1 MTPATLISLTFFNL
15 LLDSMNL
22 SLLKR
27 AYSTARPFVPPSQ
40 LYNSATRGSDKPHQQ
55 RRRTKPP
62 PTSPTFYTARPDF
75 YDAVLGLEKALGDAG
90 NALRSVQLL
99 PLPAFARASL
109 PPLQPVWKTPE
120 QMTDN
125 FKTHMTTTRYRKV
138 TKILNQLND
147 YHRIANTAG
156 NSDLAGAIHNIL
168 KMFESRNKDA
178 YLARGKRKKVTLDEY
193 GRSYTVGKR
202 KTSSARVW
210 MIPIQQPSSIPESS
224 GDASESS
231 PVTASESSPVTTS
244 ESSPATTSESSPV
257 TTTTILVNNLPM
269 NEYFPLPIDRERITR
284 PLQVAGML
292 GKYNVFSLVRG
303 GGTTGQSGALAHGIA
318 KGIVAHEPDLE
329 TMFRRTKLT
338 RRDPRMV
345 ERKKT
350 GLAKARKRYT
360 WVKR

>member
-1 MTPATLISLTFFNL
+1 
-15 LLDSMNL
+15 MNL
-22 SLLKR
+22 SLLCSSLKR

-40 LYNSATRGSDKPHQQ
+40 LHNLNNSATRGSDRPHQQ
-55 RRRTKPP
+55 RRRTKLP

-75 YDAVLGLEKALGDAG
+75 YDAVLNLEKALGDAG
-90 NALRSVQLL
+90 SALRSIQLL

-120 QMTDN
+120 EMTHN
-125 FKTHMTTTRYRKV
+125 FKTQMTTTRYRKV

-156 NSDLAGAIHNIL
+156 NSDLAGAIHDIL
-168 KMFESRNKDA
+168 EMFESRNKDA
-178 YLARGKRKKVTLDEY
+178 YLARGKRKKVILDEY

-210 MIPIQQPSSIPESS
+210 MIPIQQPSSIPESH
-224 GDASESS
+224 GD
-231 PVTASESSPVTTS
+231 ASESSPVTTS
-244 ESSPATTSESSPV
+244 ESSLV
-257 TTTTILVNNLPM
+257 TTTTILVNNLPL

-329 TMFRRTKLT
+329 TMFRRSEFLLHLSIKHF
-338 RRDPRMV
+338 
-345 ERKKT
+345 
-350 GLAKARKRYT
+350 
-360 WVKR
+360 

>member
-1 MTPATLISLTFFNL
+1 
-15 LLDSMNL
+15 MNL
-22 SLLKR
+22 SLLCSSLKR

-40 LYNSATRGSDKPHQQ
+40 LHNLNNSATRGSDRPHQQ
-55 RRRTKPP
+55 RRRTKLP

-75 YDAVLGLEKALGDAG
+75 YDAVLNLEKALGDAG
-90 NALRSVQLL
+90 SALRSIQLL

-120 QMTDN
+120 EMTHN
-125 FKTHMTTTRYRKV
+125 FKTQMTTTRYRKV

-156 NSDLAGAIHNIL
+156 NSDLAGAIHDIL
-168 KMFESRNKDA
+168 EMFESRNKDA
-178 YLARGKRKKVTLDEY
+178 YLARGKRKKVILDEY

-210 MIPIQQPSSIPESS
+210 MIPIQQPSSIPESH

-231 PVTASESSPVTTS
+231 PVI
-244 ESSPATTSESSPV
+244 TSESSPV
-257 TTTTILVNNLPM
+257 TTTTILVNNLPL

-329 TMFRRTKLT
+329 TMFRRSEFLLHLSIKHF
-338 RRDPRMV
+338 
-345 ERKKT
+345 
-350 GLAKARKRYT
+350 
-360 WVKR
+360 

>member
-1 MTPATLISLTFFNL
+1 
-15 LLDSMNL
+15 MNL
-22 SLLKR
+22 SLLCSSLKR

-40 LYNSATRGSDKPHQQ
+40 LYKLNNSATRGSDRPHQQ
-55 RRRTKPP
+55 KRRTKLPP
-62 PTSPTFYTARPDF
+62 ASPNFYTARPDF
-75 YDAVLGLEKALGDAG
+75 YDAVLNLEKALGDAG
-90 NALRSVQLL
+90 SALRSIQLL

-120 QMTDN
+120 EMTYT
-125 FKTHMTTTRYRKV
+125 FKTQMTTTRYRKV

-156 NSDLAGAIHNIL
+156 NSDLAGAIYDIL
-168 KMFESRNKDA
+168 EMFESRNKDA
-178 YLARGKRKKVTLDEY
+178 YLARGKRKRVILDEY

-210 MIPIQQPSSIPESS
+210 MIPIQQPSSIPESH
-224 GDASESS
+224 GDVSESS
-231 PVTASESSPVTTS
+231 PVI
-244 ESSPATTSESSPV
+244 
-257 TTTTILVNNLPM
+257 TTTILVNNLPL
-269 NEYFPLPIDRERITR
+269 NEYFPLPMDRERITR
-284 PLQVAGML
+284 PLKVAGML